1 MLLRSLMGGIET
13 RMDNVCAWTGA
24 GWVIASLAEG
34 GEGGGGGDDAA
45 EGSGSTAEGMVH
57 THAAALTLTLTRT
70 LTRIQTHC
78 AFALSLRRS
87 SQVHCGDG

>member
-1 MLLRSLMGGIET
+1 MGGIET

-34 GEGGGGGDDAA
+34 GEGGGGGGDDAA
-45 EGSGSTAEGMVH
+45 EGSGSTAEGTVH
-57 THAAALTLTLTRT
+57 TRAAALTRT
-70 LTRIQTHC
+70 LTLMQTHC

>member
-1 MLLRSLMGGIET
+1 
-13 RMDNVCAWTGA
+13 MDNVCAWTGA

-34 GEGGGGGDDAA
+34 GEGGGGDDAA
-45 EGSGSTAEGMVH
+45 EGSGSTAEGTVH
-57 THAAALTLTLTRT
+57 THVAALTLTLT
-70 LTRIQTHC
+70 LMQTHC